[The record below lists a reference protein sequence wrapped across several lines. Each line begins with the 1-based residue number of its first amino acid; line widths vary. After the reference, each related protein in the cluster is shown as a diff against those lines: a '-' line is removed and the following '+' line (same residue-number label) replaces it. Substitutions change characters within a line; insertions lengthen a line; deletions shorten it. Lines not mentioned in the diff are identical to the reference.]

1 MLERRI
7 GVNLAR
13 ISQSAMMEEKT
24 SFRRKR
30 EEGRAVKTIVGGV
43 VLTVEWGAP
52 LGVSCRWR

>member
-1 MLERRI
+1 MERRI

-13 ISQSAMMEEKT
+13 ISQSAMMDEKT

-30 EEGRAVKTIVGGV
+30 EGRAVKTIVGGV